1 MEPIFVLEGEY
12 GITAEFYESEF
23 VIKSGGIFNLG
34 MKSEETINYQQMESV
49 EYTKG
54 FMGAGFI
61 AIDTIVEKYDVYF
74 PKEKTELAIQVKE
87 FLEGKLK
94 ENNNTE
100 DQLDITDQLKKLK
113 DLLDMDAISEEEFK
127 SAKAKLLKKL

>member
-74 PKEKTELAIQVKE
+74 LKEKTELAIQVKE
-87 FLEGKLK
+87 FLEAKLK

>member
-61 AIDTIVEKYDVYF
+61 AIDTIVEKYDV
-74 PKEKTELAIQVKE
+74 KI
-87 FLEGKLK
+87 
-94 ENNNTE
+94 
-100 DQLDITDQLKKLK
+100 I
-113 DLLDMDAISEEEFK
+113 
-127 SAKAKLLKKL
+127 

>member
-74 PKEKTELAIQVKE
+74 LKEKTELAIQVKE

>member
-34 MKSEETINYQQMESV
+34 MKSQETINYQQMESV

-74 PKEKTELAIQVKE
+74 LKEKTELAIQVKE

>member
-34 MKSEETINYQQMESV
+34 MKSEETINYQQVESV

-74 PKEKTELAIQVKE
+74 LKEKTELAIQVKE

>member
-74 PKEKTELAIQVKE
+74 QKEKTELAIQVKE

>member
-12 GITAEFYESEF
+12 GITAEFYESKF

-34 MKSEETINYQQMESV
+34 MKSQETINYQQMESV

-74 PKEKTELAIQVKE
+74 LKEKTELAIQVKE